1 MADGATDTEAAE
13 IEEGLSL
20 EEECRTLFTEVEEA
34 KSRLGK
40 LATAAEGNNLP
51 NIAALYREM
60 SGTVLSILSDL
71 TATVGGGFADI
82 EEDVERLY
90 ARSGDGEPTESVL
103 LEEDG
108 KRYVAY
114 LEQVRRLLEE
124 LERQASGQ
132 AEQAEV
138 FKTLLRLTD
147 ELLTFTKEITVEEE
161 DEDDEKE
168 GEDDEPDADED

>member
-1 MADGATDTEAAE
+1 MADGATEKEEAE
-13 IEEGLSL
+13 IEEGVSL

-90 ARSGDGEPTESVL
+90 TRGGGDEPTESVL

-147 ELLTFTKEITVEEE
+147 ELLTFTKEITAEE
-161 DEDDEKE
+161 DEDEPE
-168 GEDDEPDADED
+168 AGEDDEPEADED

>member
-1 MADGATDTEAAE
+1 MADGATDTESAE
-13 IEEGLSL
+13 IEEGVSL

-108 KRYVAY
+108 KRYSAY
-114 LEQVRRLLEE
+114 LEQVKRLLEE
-124 LERQASGQ
+124 LSRQAAGQ
-132 AEQAEV
+132 AEQEEV
-138 FKTLLRLTD
+138 FKTLLRMTD
-147 ELLTFTKEITVEEE
+147 ELLEFTKEITVEETEAEEE
-161 DEDDEKE
+161 DEDEEPD
-168 GEDDEPDADED
+168 GED